1 MAEDLC
7 GRAVNYS
14 GMVAR
19 GHLLSY
25 KGSISNSV
33 MCLLMTGRASPF
45 FHNGVQYRGDE
56 DHAVKKKNN
65 NNKNKI
71 SKNKKFKQT
80 VAETGVLIRSPLG
93 LLVWMGNDEKTSA
106 TNLGSRLK
114 TPIYPIWLVLVCDQ
128 IGLLFCQDRA
138 LMRDYRNEYR

>member
-1 MAEDLC
+1 MRAGSQLQRN
-7 GRAVNYS
+7 GRQRPSTELQGKHFKQCHVFAHDGQSQSILPQRRSVS
-14 GMVAR
+14 RRRRPR
-19 GHLLSY
+19 G
-25 KGSISNSV
+25 
-33 MCLLMTGRASPF
+33 
-45 FHNGVQYRGDE
+45 
-56 DHAVKKKNN
+56 KKNN
-65 NNKNKI
+65 NNKNNKNKI
-71 SKNKKFKQT
+71 FKNKKFKQT